1 MTSVVS
7 NQIFIAITDAV
18 YKMKVVT
25 TPYFAQYNVSFL
37 KGCVISYR
45 FTDYRLPRL
54 EQWKHG
60 IADTCYL
67 ACFPI
72 QQMIARFL
80 IFVPTIG
87 EISHLMVKITIKLVF
102 FIKKKSLENVRD
114 LQCHYGSWNSIA
126 HIDFYKPIGT
136 MHKKL
141 AKSL

>member
-45 FTDYRLPRL
+45 FTDYRLSRL

-80 IFVPTIG
+80 IFVSTIG

-102 FIKKKSLENVRD
+102 YKKNPLR
-114 LQCHYGSWNSIA
+114 
-126 HIDFYKPIGT
+126 T
-136 MHKKL
+136 
-141 AKSL
+141 

>member
-18 YKMKVVT
+18 YKMKVVMT
-25 TPYFAQYNVSFL
+25 LDFAQNNVSFL
-37 KGCVISYR
+37 KGCVITYR
-45 FTDYRLPRL
+45 FTDYRLSRL
-54 EQWKHG
+54 DQWKHG

-102 FIKKKSLENVRD
+102 YKKKNPLR
-114 LQCHYGSWNSIA
+114 
-126 HIDFYKPIGT
+126 T
-136 MHKKL
+136 
-141 AKSL
+141 